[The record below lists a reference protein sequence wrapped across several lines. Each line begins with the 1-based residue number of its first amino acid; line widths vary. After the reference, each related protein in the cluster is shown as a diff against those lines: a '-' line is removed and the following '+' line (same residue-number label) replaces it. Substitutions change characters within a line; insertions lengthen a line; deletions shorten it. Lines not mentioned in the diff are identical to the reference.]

1 MARNGI
7 YLARAREQIAQQ
19 RAENE
24 REHRRRVDDAYRR
37 VPGLRAL
44 DQTLQQQMITL
55 VGLTMRHGSDP
66 TDELRAL
73 ERANLDT
80 QAQRAELLTSYHLPV
95 DYTDDIYTCPDCR
108 DTGYIHGQPCRCL
121 LRRYNAELTRDL
133 SRLLQSGDE
142 SFEHFDLT
150 LYDESARPK
159 MERVFQVCRTFA
171 QTFRPG
177 TMNLL
182 LQGGTGL
189 GKTYLSA
196 CIARVV
202 AGAGYAVAYETAAS
216 ALDAFECAKF
226 QRSSADGEAAAQRVE
241 QYLGC
246 DPDDPRRSRHGNDH
260 GLFHERPLHAHQ
272 HAPDAQ
278 KGHHHQH
285 QLLQRGAAEKI
296 HAADPVAHRG
306 RIPDAPVRGSGHP
319 ADQKGARSMNQHEIT
334 ERRPLL
340 DASGNL
346 TEPGYAKT
354 LLPIYR
360 RSDIKAG
367 KMRIK
372 EWDYYCINNGHFALA
387 LTIAD
392 NSYMGLDSISL
403 LNLDEGWEIT
413 KSPMR
418 AFTNGRI
425 GLPESSETGDVHS
438 AGRNY
443 SILFKNEGD
452 KRVLI
457 AQMKNFGPEGSL
469 YAKVTL
475 SDIPP
480 ESMVIATPFD
490 KDKHF
495 YYNQK
500 INCMRAEGT
509 VTYGYHNRTYTF
521 DPADSFAVLDWGRGV
536 WTYKNTWYWGSAS
549 GLVDGER
556 FGFNIGYGF
565 GNTSAASENML
576 FYKGRAHKLSQVTFH
591 IPGDGGRR
599 TPDYMQPWTFTSDD
613 GRFEMDYTPVL
624 DRASCSDVG
633 LIKSD
638 QHQVFGVFNG
648 RAVLDDGTV
657 LNVKD
662 LPGFAE
668 KVINKW

>member
-80 QAQRAELLTSYHLPV
+80 QAQRAELLTAYHLPV

-108 DTGYIHGQPCRCL
+108 DTGYVHGQPCRCL

-226 QRSSADGEAAAQRVE
+226 QRSSANGEAAAQRVE

-246 DPDDPRRSRHGNDH
+246 DLMILDDLGTEMITAYSTSALYTLIDTRLTRKKATIISTNCSNEELQKKYTPQILSRIAGEYQT
-260 GLFHERPLHAHQ
+260 LPFA
-272 HAPDAQ
+272 
-278 KGHHHQH
+278 
-285 QLLQRGAAEKI
+285 
-296 HAADPVAHRG
+296 G
-306 RIPDAPVRGSGHP
+306 RD
-319 ADQKGARSMNQHEIT
+319 
-334 ERRPLL
+334 
-340 DASGNL
+340 L

-372 EWDYYCINNGHFALA
+372 EWDYYCVNNGHFALA

-418 AFTNGRI
+418 AFTNGKI

-495 YYNQK
+495 YFNQK

-521 DPADSFAVLDWGRGV
+521 NPADSFAVLDWGRGV